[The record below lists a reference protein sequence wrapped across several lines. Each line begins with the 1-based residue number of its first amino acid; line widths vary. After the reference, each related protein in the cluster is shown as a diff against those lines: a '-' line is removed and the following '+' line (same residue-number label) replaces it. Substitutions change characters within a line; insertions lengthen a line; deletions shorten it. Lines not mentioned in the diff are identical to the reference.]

1 MPSSDPT
8 LASLFSIAGKV
19 ALVTGGGAGIGHAI
33 ARMLAL
39 AGDAKVAINDLP
51 TSTGHRV
58 LADELA
64 AKGRTARPFDA
75 DMADREAVRAMIA
88 KVEETL
94 GPIDILINN
103 AGIALPRT
111 IAETEPE
118 DWERVLA
125 IHLGGAYLASR
136 LVLPGMKARRSGAI
150 VQISSIVAH
159 QGALKGHVAY
169 GTAKAGMLG
178 FTKSLARD
186 VGPYNVRVNA
196 IAPGIV
202 DTEMLHGVHGEQGVA
217 ELKKAVPLGTL
228 ASVDDIAAA
237 ALFLVSPS
245 ASHITGATLDVAG
258 GMVMR

>member
-8 LASLFSIAGKV
+8 LGSLFSLKGKV
-19 ALVTGGGAGIGHAI
+19 ALVTGAGAGIGRAI
-33 ARMLAL
+33 ARTLAL
-39 AGDAKVAINDLP
+39 AGEAKVAINDLA
-51 TSTGHRV
+51 SSSGHHT
-58 LADELA
+58 LA
-64 AKGRTARPFDA
+64 AELTGKGHAAIAVDA
-75 DMADREAVRAMIA
+75 DVSDAAAVRAMIA
-88 KVEETL
+88 EVEETL
-94 GPIDILINN
+94 GPVDILVNN

-150 VQISSIVAH
+150 VQLSSIVAH
-159 QGALKGHVAY
+159 QGALKGHIAY
-169 GTAKAGMLG
+169 GTAKAGLLG
-178 FTKSLARD
+178 FTRSLARD
-186 VGPYNVRVNA
+186 AGPSNVRVNA

-202 DTEMLHGVHGEQGVA
+202 DTEMLWATHGEAGIA

-237 ALFLVSPS
+237 ALFLVSPA
-245 ASHITGATLDVAG
+245 ASHITGTTLDVAG